1 MARKS
6 RKAVNQV
13 ILPAAPSEKIYRAGL
28 YARISVETERK
39 READT
44 IGNQIQL
51 LKDFASENLDIEVI
65 DIYVDDDISGT
76 DFVRPE
82 FSRMMN
88 DIRDGKIDCVIVKDL
103 SRLGRNLIETGEY
116 IEMVFP
122 VLGVRFI
129 AITDRFDSKT
139 MQVDISVQIKN
150 MTNEMYAKDASQ
162 KICSVMR
169 AIQEQGK
176 FAGSRAPYGYVRDPR
191 DKHMLLADDETAP
204 VVREM
209 FEMVANGATLHYVAT
224 TLNERGI
231 ASPGRRLYE
240 TGVSKKDKYKNS
252 MWYMQTVRRILQDR
266 IYLGWMVSGKYAS
279 EFYITG
285 QKGSKAVPPEK
296 WIVTKGT
303 LEPIVTEELFNQVQ
317 EYFTKNKE
325 EHALATKYDHKSKRE
340 SMFRGRLFC
349 GECGKA
355 MHIRRKVNHGRES
368 YWYCCMIHE
377 HYNSQYCS
385 KKAVK
390 SEQLESMVHTL
401 IRNQMALYLDAK
413 GLIAELNKKNTS
425 QARYKVYKEQIKNLQ
440 RQIDRYMELKASLY
454 EGYAEGTISAED
466 YVDMG
471 QEYAQKAD
479 ELRIFLSEIKKE
491 SRKYDPEYVGGEHWA
506 KLVSDFKD
514 QKTLDKKMVEAFV
527 QKLTLYNDGRAE
539 IEFNFRD
546 ELEEVLLWAAMRK
559 KEVNKYAG

>member
-51 LKDFASENLDIEVI
+51 LKDFSSENLDIDVV

-139 MQVDISVQIKN
+139 MQVDIGVQIKN

-169 AIQEQGK
+169 SIQEQGK

-204 VVREM
+204 IVREM
-209 FEMVANGATLHYVAT
+209 FEMVADGATLHYVAT
-224 TLNERGI
+224 TLNERGV

-285 QKGSKAVPPEK
+285 QKGSKAVPPEE
-296 WIVTKGT
+296 WIITKGT
-303 LEPIVTEELFNQVQ
+303 HEPIVTEELFNRVQ
-317 EYFTKNKE
+317 EYFAKNKE

-340 SMFRGRLFC
+340 SMFRGHLFC

-377 HYNSQYCS
+377 HYNSQ
-385 KKAVK
+385 V
-390 SEQLESMVHTL
+390 
-401 IRNQMALYLDAK
+401 
-413 GLIAELNKKNTS
+413 
-425 QARYKVYKEQIKNLQ
+425 RYKVYKEQINNLQ
-440 RQIDRYMELKASLY
+440 RQIDRYMELKAALY
-454 EGYAEGTISAED
+454 EDYAEGTITAED
-466 YVDMG
+466 YVAMG

-491 SRKYDPEYVGGEHWA
+491 SRKYDPEYLGGEHWA
-506 KLVSDFKD
+506 KLVADFKD
-514 QKTLDKKMVEAFV
+514 QKTLDRKMVEAFV
-527 QKLTLYNDGRAE
+527 NKLTLYNDGRAE